1 MESLAEIKQTWSP
14 LRFPIAPL
22 SAQTIPSVNGP
33 MQEVV
38 SALFM
43 RDHGYLVDHQG
54 HSAFCLTALQNGLLD
69 ESELSPLTYYPNGYG
84 LHLVTKRTVRK
95 IGSKFTFTVNDALP
109 DASRMATKLAR
120 PYTEIP
126 YASGVA
132 LAVAEAGLLHDSV
145 LSPII
150 AEGSDCG
157 YELLQAAKTAVD
169 GLWPEENR
177 KCRNVEYGVT
187 YTSLPFETH
196 IRGTEFVLVA
206 DDRNC
211 FYLDWPEQTVEHLE
225 VNILLCKTLCAMSTY
240 IAPFHTPFTAFSCWA
255 QYSSSVSEVYD
266 SIQQFITGNTQ
277 SEIAEY
283 LMEHGDADD
292 LDWLG
297 VASDCDG
304 NFDSESI
311 QHAAKLIWQ
320 MDDVQRNYSHSLD
333 YREGSNSETRVTEM
347 KELLSQARESILPGE
362 KYSNLVS
369 VLCGALEAC
378 IGYSDNYT
386 DIESLILRDSDH
398 ANDMEFE
405 DRPGR
410 FYDCIWVLA
419 DTRHELLHQD
429 ALDCFNTYAN
439 EHGSYSVSLPLSSGA
454 LVAQVTIPIME
465 RTNLCL
471 ALLRKIQLSLEES
484 KSA

>member
-33 MQEVV
+33 IQEVV
-38 SALFM
+38 SAMFM
-43 RDHGYLVDHQG
+43 RDYGYLVDHQG
-54 HSAFCLTALQNGLLD
+54 HSALCLTALQSGLLD

-84 LHLVTKRTVRK
+84 LHLVTKETVRK
-95 IGSKFTFTVNDALP
+95 IGSRFTFTVNDVLP
-109 DASRMATKLAR
+109 DASRLAKKLAR
-120 PYTEIP
+120 PYTDTP

-132 LAVAEAGLLHDSV
+132 VAVAEAGLLHDSV
-145 LSPII
+145 LGPIV

-169 GLWPEENR
+169 ELWPEENR

-187 YTSLPFETH
+187 YTSEPFETH
-196 IRGTEFVLVA
+196 IHGAEFVLVA
-206 DDRNC
+206 VDRNC
-211 FYLDWPEQTVEHLE
+211 FYLNWPEPTAELIE
-225 VNILLCKTLCAMSTY
+225 VNTLLGKTLCAMSTF
-240 IAPFHTPFTAFSCWA
+240 IAPFHTPYTAFSCWA
-255 QYSSSVSEVYD
+255 QYSYSVSEVYD
-266 SIQQFITGNTQ
+266 PIKEAIAGN
-277 SEIAEY
+277 SEAEIVEY
-283 LMEHGDADD
+283 LMEHGEPEE

-297 VASDCDG
+297 VSTDSDG
-304 NFDSESI
+304 RFDPRAIEY
-311 QHAAKLIWQ
+311 AAKLLWQ
-320 MDDVQRNYSHSLD
+320 MDDVQRNYSHSLR
-333 YREGSNSETRVTEM
+333 YGEGTSTESRVVEM
-347 KELLSQARESILPGE
+347 KELVSQAREALLLGG
-362 KYSNLVS
+362 KYSKLIA
-369 VLCGALEAC
+369 VLCEALEAC
-378 IGYSDNYT
+378 ISHADSDT
-386 DIESLILRDSDH
+386 DIESLILGCSD
-398 ANDMEFE
+398 DPSDVEFE

-419 DTRHELLHQD
+419 DTRHEQLHDD
-429 ALDCFNTYAN
+429 ALECFNTYAN